1 LSKDHSW
8 LSLQAEFQSFIFNY
22 KLFHLGIHAKGV
34 YNTQSLFS
42 NYTASLL
49 SLPSFNLIPDA
60 NTYFLPE
67 YRSPQFV
74 GVGVN
79 LIFSLHKNIDLRGDG
94 YIYQP
99 IIELRQRADGT
110 IGFDQAINSTSYLF
124 SSSLIYHSPVGPIRA
139 TLNYFPKQVS
149 PFAFQISYGYVLFN
163 ERAIR

>member
-1 LSKDHSW
+1 
-8 LSLQAEFQSFIFNY
+8 LSLQAEVQSFVFDY
-22 KLFHLGIHAKGV
+22 KIFHLGIHAKGV

-42 NYTASLL
+42 NYTSSLL

-60 NTYFLPE
+60 ETYFLPE
-67 YRSPQFV
+67 YRSPQFL
-74 GVGVN
+74 GFGLN
-79 LIFSLHKNIDLRGDG
+79 LIFTLYKNIDLRGDG

-99 IIELRQRADGT
+99 IIELRNRPDGT
-110 IGFDQAINSTSYLF
+110 IGFDQSLNSTSYLF

-139 TLNYFPKQVS
+139 TFNYFPKQAR